1 MDSAASE
8 ESPNDPIR
16 REALAPQRL
25 HAQQARLVRK
35 PFQTSILEGHSGHH
49 NGVGSRIEPI
59 IEEDSPEGLIRDVA
73 EQDRLRAVEAGKVGC
88 GDMEFVHVGFEE
100 PFRRR
105 TVRAR
110 AGLEPRGLIVTGLI
124 WECRDKA

>member
-1 MDSAASE
+1 MGACHSSM
-8 ESPNDPIR
+8 
-16 REALAPQRL
+16 
-25 HAQQARLVRK
+25 AQ
-35 PFQTSILEGHSGHH
+35 TM
-49 NGVGSRIEPI
+49 
-59 IEEDSPEGLIRDVA
+59 GLLG
-73 EQDRLRAVEAGKVGC
+73 LRAVEAGKVGC